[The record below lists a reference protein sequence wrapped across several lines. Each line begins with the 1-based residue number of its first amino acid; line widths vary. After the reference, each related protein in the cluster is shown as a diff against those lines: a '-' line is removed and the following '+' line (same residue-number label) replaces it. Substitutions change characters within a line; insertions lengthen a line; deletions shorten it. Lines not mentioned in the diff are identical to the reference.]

1 VPNYIQRTEKVVI
14 NMKHIL
20 IAGGGIGGLSAAISL
35 RKAGFSVTLCEAAAE
50 NRKTGAG
57 ILQPQNALAVL
68 KELGVFEECCEHG
81 FQTAWFKTFD
91 KQGNLLFKVS
101 ESFLDDKLPG
111 RNNILRKTLNDIL
124 IKHAE
129 ASGARVLWGKKIV
142 AYEETPDAVTAVCDD
157 GEKMQADILAGFDG
171 IHSIVRDAMLQ
182 KEIEIEFLGMGAWRF
197 YIELP
202 DYTFEDATLMYRSG
216 ETQIGVVPLAEH
228 AGYVFVLQ
236 PCTSDYWDEEE
247 TRFDRVKEILSGF
260 PGLDFVTKHMS
271 KEHPVIFNKLE
282 QVAVQEPWYKGRVVI
297 GGDAAHAG
305 APTLAQ
311 GAAMAIEDA
320 IVLSEELK
328 KHDDLETAFQAYYER
343 RAPRALKVQDLS
355 SEIVRRGLKGE
366 PGAEELIGECY
377 AVLREGY

>member
-1 VPNYIQRTEKVVI
+1 
-14 NMKHIL
+14 MKHML

-35 RKAGFSVTLCEAAAE
+35 RKAGFSVTLCEAASE

-68 KELGVFEECCEHG
+68 KELGVFEECCKHG
-81 FQTAWFKTFD
+81 FQTEWFKTFD
-91 KQGNLLFKVS
+91 EQGDLLFQVS
-101 ESFLDDKLPG
+101 ESFLDDSLPG

-124 IKHAE
+124 MKHAE
-129 ASGARVLWGKKIV
+129 AAGVDIKWGKKVV
-142 AYEETPDAVTAVCDD
+142 AYEETAESVTAVCEN
-157 GEKMQADILAGFDG
+157 GEKLQADILAGFDG
-171 IHSIVRDAMLQ
+171 IHSAIRDIMLQ
-182 KEIEIEFLGMGAWRF
+182 KETEKEHLGMGAWRF

-216 ETQIGVVPLAEH
+216 DTQIGVVPLAEH

-236 PCTSDYWDEEE
+236 PCTSDYRDEED

-260 PGLDFVTKHMS
+260 PGLDFVTKQMS
-271 KEHPVIFNKLE
+271 KQHPVIFNKLE
-282 QVAVQEPWYKGRVVI
+282 QVAVQEPWHKGRVVI

-320 IVLSEELK
+320 IVLAEELQ
-328 KHDDLETAFQAYYER
+328 KHADHETALQAYYKR
-343 RAPRALKVQDLS
+343 RAPRALKVQNLS

-377 AVLREGY
+377 AVLREEY

>member
-1 VPNYIQRTEKVVI
+1 
-14 NMKHIL
+14 MKHIL

-35 RKAGFSVTLCEAAAE
+35 GKAGFSVTLCEAASE

-68 KELGVFEECCEHG
+68 KEMGVFEECCKYG
-81 FQTAWFKTFD
+81 FQTEWFKTFD
-91 KQGNLLFKVS
+91 AHGNLLFQVS
-101 ESFLDDKLPG
+101 ESFLDATLPG

-124 IKHAE
+124 IKHAK
-129 ASGARVLWGKKIV
+129 ATSVDIKWGKKVV
-142 AYEETPDAVTAVCDD
+142 AYEETTESVTAICED
-157 GEKMQADILAGFDG
+157 GEKIEADILAGFDG
-171 IHSIVRDAMLQ
+171 IHSAVRGNMLQ
-182 KEIEIEFLGMGAWRF
+182 KETEKEHLGMGAWRF

-202 DYTFEDATLMYRSG
+202 DYTFKDATFMYRNG
-216 ETQIGVVPLAEH
+216 DTQIGVVPLAEH

-236 PCTSDYWDEEE
+236 PCASDYWDEED
-247 TRFDRVKEILSGF
+247 TRFDRVRKILSGF

-271 KEHPVIFNKLE
+271 KEHPVMFNKLE
-282 QVAVQEPWYKGRVVI
+282 QVAVQDPWYKGRVVI

-320 IVLSEELK
+320 IVLAEELK
-328 KHDDLETAFQAYYER
+328 NHADHEIAFQAYYER
-343 RAPRALKVQDLS
+343 RAPRALKVQNLS

-366 PGAEELIGECY
+366 PGAEELIGECS

>member
-1 VPNYIQRTEKVVI
+1 
-14 NMKHIL
+14 M
-20 IAGGGIGGLSAAISL
+20 
-35 RKAGFSVTLCEAAAE
+35 
-50 NRKTGAG
+50 
-57 ILQPQNALAVL
+57 L
-68 KELGVFEECCEHG
+68 KELGVFEECCVHG

-129 ASGARVLWGKKIV
+129 ASGARILWGKKIV
-142 AYEETPDAVTAVCDD
+142 AYEETPEAVTAIFDD

-182 KEIEIEFLGMGAWRF
+182 KEIEKEFLGMGAWRF

-236 PCTSDYWDEEE
+236 PCASDYWDEEE

-260 PGLDFVTKHMS
+260 PGLNFVTKHMS

-282 QVAVQEPWYKGRVVI
+282 QVAVQDPWYKGRVVI
-297 GGDAAHAG
+297 G
-305 APTLAQ
+305 
-311 GAAMAIEDA
+311 
-320 IVLSEELK
+320 
-328 KHDDLETAFQAYYER
+328 ETPPMPER
-343 RAPRALKVQDLS
+343 RPSHKERQWPSRMPWS
-355 SEIVRRGLKGE
+355 SPKNSKTTTASK
-366 PGAEELIGECY
+366 PHFMHTTKEERQERSKCRTYLQKSSAAG
-377 AVLREGY
+377 

>member
-1 VPNYIQRTEKVVI
+1 
-14 NMKHIL
+14 MKHIL

-129 ASGARVLWGKKIV
+129 ASGARILWGKKIV
-142 AYEETPDAVTAVCDD
+142 AYEETPEAVTAVCDD

-182 KEIEIEFLGMGAWRF
+182 KEIEKEFLGMGAWRF

-247 TRFDRVKEILSGF
+247 TRFDRLKEILSGF

-271 KEHPVIFNKLE
+271 KEHPIIFNKLE

-328 KHDDLETAFQAYYER
+328 KHDDLETAFQAYDER

>member
-1 VPNYIQRTEKVVI
+1 
-14 NMKHIL
+14 M
-20 IAGGGIGGLSAAISL
+20 
-35 RKAGFSVTLCEAAAE
+35 
-50 NRKTGAG
+50 
-57 ILQPQNALAVL
+57 
-68 KELGVFEECCEHG
+68 
-81 FQTAWFKTFD
+81 
-91 KQGNLLFKVS
+91 
-101 ESFLDDKLPG
+101 
-111 RNNILRKTLNDIL
+111 
-124 IKHAE
+124 
-129 ASGARVLWGKKIV
+129 GKKIV
-142 AYEETPDAVTAVCDD
+142 AYEETPEAVTAIFDD

-182 KEIEIEFLGMGAWRF
+182 KEIEKEFLGMGAWRF

-202 DYTFEDATLMYRSG
+202 DYTFEDATLMFRSG

-236 PCTSDYWDEEE
+236 PCASDYWDEEE

-260 PGLDFVTKHMS
+260 PGLNFVTKHMS

-320 IVLSEELK
+320 MVLAEELK
-328 KHDDLETAFQAYYER
+328 NHDGIKTAFHAYYER
-343 RAPRALKVQDLS
+343 RAPRALNVQDLS
-355 SEIVRRGLKGE
+355 SEIVRRGLKGQ

-377 AVLREGY
+377 AVLREDICV